1 MRYFIH
7 RSVSRS
13 ALRGETVFNP
23 SENGKIEIVPEFFV
37 TLRRRTAL
45 LLVAALLLFG
55 AAPGLAPR
63 LRAMDPV
70 TIAILAPVAVKAAQV
85 ALPYVIRGMQCGG
98 AQLIKMGL
106 DVANILRLPVGLLQ
120 STLGAP
126 VGFFDLGV
134 SNMCQGGLAPFKLAW
149 DTVMFP
155 ISITGVRP
163 P

>member
-1 MRYFIH
+1 MRN
-7 RSVSRS
+7 V
-13 ALRGETVFNP
+13 
-23 SENGKIEIVPEFFV
+23 IVPEFFIRF
-37 TLRRRTAL
+37 RRR
-45 LLVAALLLFG
+45 AALFAAVAVILFG

-63 LRAMDPV
+63 ARAMDPV
-70 TIAILAPVAVKAAQV
+70 TIAVLAPVAVKAAQV
-85 ALPYVIRGMQCGG
+85 ALPYVIRGLQCGG

-126 VGFFDLGV
+126 IGFFDLGV

-149 DTVMFP
+149 DAVMFP
-155 ISITGVRP
+155 ISLSGVAP

>member
-1 MRYFIH
+1 M
-7 RSVSRS
+7 
-13 ALRGETVFNP
+13 
-23 SENGKIEIVPEFFV
+23 PEFFV
-37 TLRRRTAL
+37 CFRRRFAL
-45 LLVAALLLFG
+45 LFLAALLFG
-55 AAPGLAPR
+55 GAPALAPR

-106 DVANILRLPVGLLQ
+106 DVANILRLPVGVLQ

-149 DTVMFP
+149 DEVMFP
-155 ISITGVRP
+155 ISITGVAP